1 MARSRILLS
10 IQYLRALAALAVV
23 ASHTGWMRS
32 DIGQVG
38 VDLFFV
44 ISGFIMMHVSQRE
57 ASPLTF
63 LRARTLRIIPLYWLI
78 TLPMGWI
85 RGDSVAHVGMSLA
98 FWPHIGPEGLISPV
112 IIAGWTLCYEVFFYL
127 IFAVLVMLPVNC
139 RLLTLTAVFVALCLA
154 GFILHPAQAAMASF
168 TSPLLLEFVMG
179 AWLWQAW
186 QRGWLARGYAGI
198 ALLTLGGI
206 MLAVQVIISAPHTWR
221 FVLWGVPASLVAAG
235 ALGIEAAGRLPA
247 MPWLRRL
254 GGSSYSLYLS
264 HAATLSLVFSA
275 VHPLPVVLALV
286 SALLMCVIIGLLVY
300 RFVEHPI
307 QRVVTLALSPDHG
320 HHGAAWPS
328 RCTSL

>member
-1 MARSRILLS
+1 
-10 IQYLRALAALAVV
+10 
-23 ASHTGWMRS
+23 MRS

-44 ISGFIMMHVSQRE
+44 ISGFVMMHVSQRE

-85 RGDSVAHVGMSLA
+85 RGDSLAHLGMSLA
-98 FWPHIGPEGLISPV
+98 FWPHVGPEGLISPV

-127 IFAVLVMLPVNC
+127 VFAAMVTMPVTR
-139 RLLTLTAVFVALCLA
+139 RLLTLTTVFMILGL
-154 GFILHPAQAAMASF
+154 GGSFLHPAQAAMASF
-168 TSPLLLEFVMG
+168 TSPMLLEFVMG

-186 QRGWLARGYAGI
+186 QRDWFSRSDVGI
-198 ALLTLGGI
+198 ALLTSGGI
-206 MLAVQVIISAPHTWR
+206 MLAVQVMTPAPHTWR

-235 ALGIEAAGRLPA
+235 ALGVEAAGRLPA

-254 GGSSYSLYLS
+254 GDSSYSLYLS

-275 VHPLPVVLALV
+275 VQPLPVVLAL
-286 SALLMCVIIGLLVY
+286 ALTMLVYVTVGLLIH
-300 RFVEHPI
+300 RFAERPI
-307 QRVVTLALSPDHG
+307 QRVIAPALSPNQG
-320 HHGAAWPS
+320 HHGAAWRPS
-328 RCTSL
+328 RRTSL